1 MYLLILFVIFD
12 IFLMLKVSETIGL
25 GTLCNLSFCYYTEK
39 LMMKC
44 YLLESEIALYSA
56 LPTFGEHV

>member
-1 MYLLILFVIFD
+1 
-12 IFLMLKVSETIGL
+12 MLKVSETIGL